1 MEGMGRGV
9 DIDMQWWMEN
19 ALFIMVGIGG
29 GWGEHGGGRGGSGIF
44 GEGAGHQNDD
54 GIDGG
59 ERRFGDKGRGESGN
73 AGDGGQMHYE
83 DRGRG
88 CGGERER
95 QIKGIGGWA
104 EMGLS
109 GKGRENRGG
118 VEMGLGEGGGRGKQ
132 GIGIRDGSGR
142 RRKILV
148 GRDWAGGCRNGMF
161 ETKNGRT
168 DEGPNLMSML
178 CSSTKG
184 EGATADAPATNAETA
199 SAFQGLGDILDSLA
213 DCLICRG
220 KGAPTTMVLKLQR
233 NTIILLAFLASSG
246 RHGFELLLGRSLSRR
261 TNFLHMILQ
270 VLASEIDV
278 ESSECIQPSDDFR
291 ERTLLIRE
299 ALILLNRLASNSQY
313 STPVLR
319 VLTKRRDMAILT
331 IDIASRLSRKDKWLQ
346 QSDTMT
352 RQMRESEIADLARIF
367 KKRVF
372 NFLGDTTPEK

>member
-1 MEGMGRGV
+1 MLRDNVIVNDPSAVNRSSGKHSEIEYLLR
-9 DIDMQWWMEN
+9 EN
-19 ALFIMVGIGG
+19 TNETSNPQHPVLTRLSSAKKIWNKDSLRDESSPLISCSKWLSLYQYMHQIITKHSEESLRTEAVSIMILLLL
-29 GWGEHGGGRGGSGIF
+29 RTD
-44 GEGAGHQNDD
+44 AY
-54 GIDGG
+54 
-59 ERRFGDKGRGESGN
+59 
-73 AGDGGQMHYE
+73 A
-83 DRGRG
+83 
-88 CGGERER
+88 EREMY
-95 QIKGIGGWA
+95 G
-104 EMGLS
+104 EVPVFLS
-109 GKGRENRGG
+109 ISQLLRKEAG
-118 VEMGLGEGGGRGKQ
+118 VGVQKQ
-132 GIGIRDGSGR
+132 AVHLLYLLLNCP
-142 RRKILV
+142 K
-148 GRDWAGGCRNGMF
+148 
-161 ETKNGRT
+161 
-168 DEGPNLMSML
+168 LMSMF
-178 CSSTKG
+178 CSSTK
-184 EGATADAPATNAETA
+184 EEEATADAPATNAETA
-199 SAFQGLGDILDSLA
+199 STFQGLGDVLDGLA

-220 KGAPTTMVLKLQR
+220 NGAPTTMVLKLQR
-233 NTIILLAFLASSG
+233 NAIILLAFLASSG
-246 RHGFELLLGRSLSRR
+246 RHGFELLLGRSHSRR

-372 NFLGDTTPEK
+372 NFLGDITPEK